1 MAPAGGRWG
10 EGSDAKH
17 RSPFT
22 LLGVGDSESY
32 TPKQIQFSCL
42 SGEHSCTAQH
52 RVIWTN
58 VCLTSAK
65 ECEFEHKIGACIFT
79 LLTLP
84 CLIHLNPNWW
94 QQYVSFILML
104 ITLFA
109 TNRSIEFNNTFTS
122 KWGIDGQLRWRPK
135 SAKWGPLVCVGG
147 GVGGAFPWSEIQ
159 NWSFYT
165 LRSRLYPCHFLL

>member
-22 LLGVGDSESY
+22 FLGVGDSESY

-58 VCLTSAK
+58 VCLTSAE

-104 ITLFA
+104 IALFA

-135 SAKWGPLVCVGG
+135 SAKWGPLVCEWG
-147 GVGGAFPWSEIQ
+147 GVGVAF
-159 NWSFYT
+159 
-165 LRSRLYPCHFLL
+165 C